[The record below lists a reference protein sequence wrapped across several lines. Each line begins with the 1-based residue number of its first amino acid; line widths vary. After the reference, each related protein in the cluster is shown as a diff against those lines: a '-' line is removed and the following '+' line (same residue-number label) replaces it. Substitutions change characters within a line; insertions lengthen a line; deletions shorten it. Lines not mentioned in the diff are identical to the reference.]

1 MAQKN
6 KMLKMESIGRMAVSL
21 CVCVC
26 AVVRMNTLLPCAASL
41 ANNIYVYS
49 GGENQMTQNIRRAP
63 RRSTQVFVVVYS
75 FMVFIDCG
83 DEKQKEKKKSISY
96 GLSVSPLSDTID
108 CHTLHNTRYVNE
120 SQLSIVVRVHFFR
133 NLYYYYY

>member
-26 AVVRMNTLLPCAASL
+26 AVVRMYTLLPCAASL

-83 DEKQKEKKKSISY
+83 DEKQKEKNKCPYRTGSLCHRCQTQSTATHCTT
-96 GLSVSPLSDTID
+96 LDT
-108 CHTLHNTRYVNE
+108 
-120 SQLSIVVRVHFFR
+120 
-133 NLYYYYY
+133 